1 MSEVTNNTL
10 MEQVVKNFDK
20 VIEIND
26 ILGSTIEDLKSK
38 TSLFSRIDKVPS
50 QSQITN
56 SNPGIVFSVFLCSSI
71 KLWAA

>member
-38 TSLFSRIDKVPS
+38 VDSLES
-50 QSQITN
+50 QLSSIESEIQSAN
-56 SNPGIVFSVFLCSSI
+56 SNISDVAVVS
-71 KLWAA
+71 A